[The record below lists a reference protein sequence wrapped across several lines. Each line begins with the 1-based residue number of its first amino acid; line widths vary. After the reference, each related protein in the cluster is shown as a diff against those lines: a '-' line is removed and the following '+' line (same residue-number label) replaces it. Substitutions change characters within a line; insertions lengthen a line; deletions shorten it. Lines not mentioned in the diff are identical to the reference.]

1 MIQEFIIKIMENTL
15 ETGIGQSIIAFSA
28 WGYSFVLIGVFLY
41 YAVLSLIK
49 LISNSKR

>member
-1 MIQEFIIKIMENTL
+1 MIHEFIISIIKNTI

-28 WGYSFVLIGVFLY
+28 WGYSLVLIGVFLY
-41 YAVLSLIK
+41 YVVLSLIK